1 MIDEFIVVAVFTLKL
16 RTHDKAVVRGEGF
29 EPSNWNH
36 VAILYLEM
44 NCNYHGYQTVPLLV
58 LFYPVY
64 PLHSTR
70 D

>member
-16 RTHDKAVVRGEGF
+16 RTHNREVVRGEGV

-36 VAILYLEM
+36 AAILYLEM
-44 NCNYHGYQTVPLLV
+44 NCDYRGYKQTIADTV
-58 LFYPVY
+58 LPSVSST
-64 PLHSTR
+64 LHP